1 MLQTR
6 KNLYVRVWIPS
17 QSRLETSA
25 SELFK
30 VRNLFFHILFSDCF
44 SLGEQINVIARML
57 QNLPS
62 AHQLKLK
69 LNDILM
75 KQITLNVYYREME
88 RYLRHIDKYENS
100 ALINFAEGV
109 VSGDSNSIPFLM
121 ESVYQQVTVPGFF
134 DDFLEGFD
142 VSSFNTI

>member
-1 MLQTR
+1 MI
-6 KNLYVRVWIPS
+6 V
-17 QSRLETSA
+17 
-25 SELFK
+25 
-30 VRNLFFHILFSDCF
+30 
-44 SLGEQINVIARML
+44 LGEQINVIARML
-57 QNLPS
+57 RNLPN

-75 KQITLNVYYREME
+75 KQINLNVYYREME